1 MGVITV
7 LAGTNGAG
15 KSSIGGALIRRGG
28 GVYYN
33 PDTETRA
40 ILVANPRLDL
50 AQANSLAWT
59 KGLENLRNAIA
70 EGTDYTFET
79 TLGGGTITRTLIDAA
94 ESAGVTLRI
103 WYCGLTSP
111 ELHLKR
117 VHVRV
122 AAGGHDIPAE
132 KIRARY
138 DSSRR
143 NLLKLIPHLTDLQVF
158 DNSFSADPRHGSPPQ
173 PALVLKVVRHH
184 LVYPV
189 TVPDLKKTP
198 EWAMPLVAA
207 AGETFASF

>member
-33 PDTETRA
+33 PDAETRA
-40 ILVANPRLDL
+40 ILVANRGLDL

-59 KGLENLRNAIA
+59 KGFENLRNAIA
-70 EGTDYTFET
+70 ESTDYTFET
-79 TLGGGTITRTLIDAA
+79 TLGGDTITRTLIKGA
-94 ESAGVTLRI
+94 ESAGVSLRV
-103 WYCGLTSP
+103 WYCGLASP
-111 ELHLKR
+111 ELHLER
-117 VHVRV
+117 VRARV
-122 AAGGHDIPAE
+122 AAGGHDIPAD

-143 NLLKLIPHLTDLQVF
+143 NLLELMPHLTDLQVF

-173 PALVLKVVRHH
+173 PALVLKVAGRH
-184 LVYPV
+184 LLYPV
-189 TVPDLKKTP
+189 TVPDLRKTP
-198 EWAMPLVAA
+198 EWAKPLVAA
-207 AGETFASF
+207 ASETFAGR